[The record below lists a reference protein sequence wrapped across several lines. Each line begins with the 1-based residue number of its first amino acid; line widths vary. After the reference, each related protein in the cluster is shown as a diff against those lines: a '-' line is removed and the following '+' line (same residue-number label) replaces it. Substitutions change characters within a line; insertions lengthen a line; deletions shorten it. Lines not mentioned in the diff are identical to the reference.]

1 MLLAG
6 MLLTSFIISASL
18 IAISLAIQEF
28 VGIATGEFEYQISKI
43 FIFAGGVVLCYAAA
57 MVMGTILEAGYTNRV
72 EKKIRFL
79 LIGHIMESK
88 QQLMEAYHSADIMT
102 RLTVDTERV
111 TNIMPQI
118 FGQMA
123 AEILP
128 AIMALVTMLAMN
140 WKMALI
146 MLAVVPCII
155 IVISFVSPMQQKAA
169 HKDVDNEGRNR
180 SYMTEVF
187 THRSL
192 FWVYRMREAVL
203 RETKELYEQ
212 KAKSK
217 LLLSF
222 LQGITSFLNSF
233 IGFALLFVTMGVGA
247 VFAVKGEIN
256 VGTLIAMVQ
265 LTNYVLLPIN
275 AMSGWIRKFSEVK
288 ASIDRIEEIMT
299 LPVYE
304 KQETQTE
311 TDRKV
316 ASL

>member
-28 VGIATGEFEYQISKI
+28 VGIATGESEYQISKI

-140 WKMALI
+140 WKMPSSLKEIREA
-146 MLAVVPCII
+146 

-265 LTNYVLLPIN
+265 LTNYALLPIN

-288 ASIDRIEEIMT
+288 ASIDRIEKIMT

-304 KQETQTE
+304 KQEAQTE

>member
-1 MLLAG
+1 M
-6 MLLTSFIISASL
+6 
-18 IAISLAIQEF
+18 
-28 VGIATGEFEYQISKI
+28 
-43 FIFAGGVVLCYAAA
+43 LCYAAA

-299 LPVYE
+299 LSVYE
-304 KQETQTE
+304 KQEAQTE